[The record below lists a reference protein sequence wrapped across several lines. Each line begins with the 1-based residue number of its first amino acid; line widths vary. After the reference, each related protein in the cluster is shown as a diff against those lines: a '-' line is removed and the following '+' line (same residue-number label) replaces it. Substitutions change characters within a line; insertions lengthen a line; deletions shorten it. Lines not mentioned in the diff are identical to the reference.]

1 MCSKSICKE
10 AGNLAYPPLVQYE
23 TVDEYRAH
31 YERVYC
37 RQPITTFDG
46 IAVRF
51 RKSRFNHCFYEST
64 RRNQVKDTFSTQ
76 RAERINWIKAALQD
90 PNAELYVGWNGKKKR
105 YDQSHRVALVIG
117 DYIVVIRLSGKQ
129 NAQFV
134 TAYVADSPSTIAK
147 IKRSPKWVPL

>member
-1 MCSKSICKE
+1 M
-10 AGNLAYPPLVQYE
+10 AYPPLVQYE
-23 TVDEYRAH
+23 TVDEYRVH

-51 RKSRFNHCFYEST
+51 RKSRFNNCFYEST
-64 RRNQVKDTFSTQ
+64 RRNQGKDTFCTQ